1 MCLFSLIFQVKSQPL
16 VPIGCLVTVYFL
28 ASGIRSFQRRDPV
41 TSQRMMRN
49 RVIAQFV
56 TVLCFI
62 GYMGLEQADFRIAPM
77 VQDKLATEK
86 MKQQQQDKQ
95 KPVANATSE

>member
-1 MCLFSLIFQVKSQPL
+1 MTAF
-16 VPIGCLVTVYFL
+16 FL
-28 ASGIRSFQRRDPV
+28 ASGIRSFQKKDPV

-56 TVLCFI
+56 TLICFI

-77 VQDKLATEK
+77 VQDKYAAEK
-86 MKQQQQDKQ
+86 KQ
-95 KPVANATSE
+95 KAAASGDEVSN